1 MYTHTHIH
9 VTEKEIYPVTL
20 VSTTTLTFHDTLP
33 LLEKRNHIFKIRFPP
48 DSTWRK
54 ERKFRKGKKKGEGRF
69 YRIIVRSYPFFHARW
84 IRRDSAI
91 PWTNGEFSTRGWKR
105 RVNRT
110 RYFVAWNNNEA
121 GWPQCVCN
129 GCSVISRLPGI
140 HLPPSLSLFS
150 TVLSSSRLSAL
161 HENRENP
168 EAWFA
173 FCIDGNRRPIPAS
186 RFVFRPKRA
195 ARGVPGS
202 SRVGIRIEIYF
213 FVEHYKCF
221 SKAVISVK
229 IRLGA
234 MLRKLWQS
242 WKCWVYYYYLF
253 FLFSSKVKSSFE
265 RWKSNFLNIFF
276 LKSLRKHLVLCKDL
290 VKR

>member
-195 ARGVPGS
+195 ARGVPG
-202 SRVGIRIEIYF
+202 VFQGWNQNWNLFLCGALQLF
-213 FVEHYKCF
+213 FQSCN
-221 SKAVISVK
+221 
-229 IRLGA
+229 
-234 MLRKLWQS
+234 LRKDSTWRDATKALTELKVLS
-242 WKCWVYYYYLF
+242 LLLLF
-253 FLFSSKVKSSFE
+253 IFSFL
-265 RWKSNFLNIFF
+265 LQG
-276 LKSLRKHLVLCKDL
+276 
-290 VKR
+290 